1 VSSFLLDEEDPPK
14 LPAFYAPDMPAP
26 EHFMHNT
33 LELEERLLSNVEH
46 GRADEIEKLFQR
58 PAEGRAGS
66 MADSALRQEKNLIIC
81 KATLVSRAAIRGGL
95 DAETAFSLSDD
106 FIQKAELLDNLEAL
120 TRLNAR
126 MVLEF
131 ARRVEDVR
139 CGTSGSVFIRRA
151 REYILTNLSEP
162 ITTAVLAK
170 ALGMNRTHLCERFV
184 RETGMTVN
192 TFVTAVKMDEAKRLL
207 AVTKKSAVEIAE
219 YLGYSS
225 QSYFVKVFKKIHGV
239 TPGEFR
245 KG

>member
-1 VSSFLLDEEDPPK
+1 
-14 LPAFYAPDMPAP
+14 
-26 EHFMHNT
+26 
-33 LELEERLLSNVEH
+33 
-46 GRADEIEKLFQR
+46 
-58 PAEGRAGS
+58 

-81 KATLVSRAAIRGGL
+81 TATLVSRAAIRGGL

-192 TFVTAVKMDEAKRLL
+192 AFVTAVKMDEAKRLL

-239 TPGEFR
+239 TPGKFR